1 MPEIMKSEMFLQLQL
16 CTYQPQV
23 LSGLG
28 ICKWMP
34 STSFTDLKQ
43 RVIRGRRGNHQEIF
57 KCSYRHSRL
66 SPKYGMAIVA
76 ILCLCCKVFK

>member
-1 MPEIMKSEMFLQLQL
+1 MPEIMKREMFLLLQL

-28 ICKWMP
+28 ICKWVA
-34 STSFTDLKQ
+34 SASFTDLKQ

-57 KCSYRHSRL
+57 KCSYR
-66 SPKYGMAIVA
+66 AQ
-76 ILCLCCKVFK
+76 